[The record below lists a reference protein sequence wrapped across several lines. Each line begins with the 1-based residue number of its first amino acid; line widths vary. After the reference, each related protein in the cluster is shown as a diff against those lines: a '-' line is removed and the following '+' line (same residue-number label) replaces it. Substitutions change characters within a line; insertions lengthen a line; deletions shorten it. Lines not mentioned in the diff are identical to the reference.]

1 VISGELVYTLSAF
14 GALHCLDLYTG
25 EVRWKTH
32 LAREFGAKAPP
43 WGYASSPLVEG
54 DLLVINPGAPA
65 ASVVALDRVSG
76 KVVWK
81 TPGPPAAYAAFICGS
96 FGGRKQIVGYD
107 AESLGGWDIRTGA
120 RLWKLVPE
128 NRGDFNVPTP
138 LAWRGRLVVATEN
151 NGARIY
157 NFRKDG
163 TIVPAPLAL
172 NPGLSPDASSPVLAG
187 NLLIGCAGGLKA
199 LGLPALQ
206 SIWEGEAEA
215 FANYVSLITAGDRI
229 LAMSFGGELCLL
241 QTGPSAVRVASRL
254 RVFEEESETYA
265 HPALQGHSLYVRD
278 RAAIGCLSLE

>member
-1 VISGELVYTLSAF
+1 M
-14 GALHCLDLYTG
+14 
-25 EVRWKTH
+25 
-32 LAREFGAKAPP
+32 
-43 WGYASSPLVEG
+43 PLVEG
-54 DLLVINPGAPA
+54 DLLVINPGAA
-65 ASVVALDRVSG
+65 GASVVALDRFSG

-96 FGGRKQIVGYD
+96 FGGKKQIVGYD

-138 LAWRGRLVVATEN
+138 LAWQGRLVVATEN
-151 NGARIY
+151 NGTRVY

-187 NLLIGCAGGLKA
+187 NLVIGCAAGLKA

-206 SIWEGEAEA
+206 SIWEGEAGA
-215 FANYVSLITAGDRI
+215 FAHYASLITDGDRI

-265 HPALQGHSLYVRD
+265 HPALQGRSLYVRD
-278 RAAIGCLSLE
+278 RAAIGCLPLE